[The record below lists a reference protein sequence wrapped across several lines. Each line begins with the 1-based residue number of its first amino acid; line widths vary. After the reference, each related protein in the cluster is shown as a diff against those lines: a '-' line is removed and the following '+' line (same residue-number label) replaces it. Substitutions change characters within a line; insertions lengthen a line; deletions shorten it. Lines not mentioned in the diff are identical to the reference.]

1 MRREHTLKKIIQ
13 IIEMAKK
20 TKYVLLRDGKKFH
33 SFDTLKEA
41 RQSLETMTGGYQ
53 KGNFWSK
60 FPSGSKYKIKKV

>member
-1 MRREHTLKKIIQ
+1 
-13 IIEMAKK
+13 MAKK

-41 RQSLETMTGGYQ
+41 KQSLETMTGGYQ

-60 FPSGSKYKIKKV
+60 FPSSSKYKIKKV